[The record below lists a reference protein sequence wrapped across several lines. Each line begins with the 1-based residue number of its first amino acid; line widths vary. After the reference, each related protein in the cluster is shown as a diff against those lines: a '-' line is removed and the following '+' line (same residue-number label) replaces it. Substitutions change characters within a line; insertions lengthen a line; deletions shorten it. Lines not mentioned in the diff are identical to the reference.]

1 MNENGGIADD
11 QYITRPEN
19 MSGGKK
25 EYESTTIPVKLEQSS
40 NRNKDFYIYLT
51 QRYRLGF
58 TRRVRNT
65 QEGKPTV
72 SAPKASS
79 SPSSEAEIS
88 ASNNDIAL
96 PNDSIASKSVS
107 TLAAAN
113 DSLPSVSTAD
123 TTHFSKKSSSPS
135 PALSIP

>member
-25 EYESTTIPVKLEQSS
+25 EYESTTIPVKLERSS

-79 SPSSEAEIS
+79 SPV
-88 ASNNDIAL
+88 L
-96 PNDSIASKSVS
+96 
-107 TLAAAN
+107 
-113 DSLPSVSTAD
+113 
-123 TTHFSKKSSSPS
+123 
-135 PALSIP
+135 